1 MKFLVNRDPL
11 TEAVNWVARSL
22 SVRPLQTSLLG
33 IVINVDDEIKFTSS
47 NLETTTEA
55 VINADILE
63 KGRVLV
69 PGRLLADIARSLP
82 DKPITFALD
91 GTKVLVNAGSAKF
104 QLPTLPV
111 EEFPTLPNFPN
122 AAGTIDSNIFAEG
135 VSQVAIAA
143 GKDESLV
150 KLTGVHI
157 EVKGKNIVLAATD
170 RYRLAVKELTWNPGK
185 ADIENTILVRART
198 ISELAKSLTGSGKV
212 TFALA
217 DGDSKERLYGFKSD
231 DKTLTSR
238 TLDEVLPPFRQLL
251 TTDSAADVT
260 IEVVPFLEAVH
271 RVALVTDKTVP
282 LKLIFS
288 PGNLEL
294 QAGSGNDAQ
303 ASENISVGYS
313 GEEFSTGFNPQF
325 LIDGIQAVDAPFV
338 HVSFTAL
345 NKHAIFMGKKEADA
359 SPDTSY
365 KYLLMPMRYSS

>member
-1 MKFLVNRDPL
+1 MKFLVEKESLLD
-11 TEAVNWVARSL
+11 AVNWVARSL
-22 SVRPLQTSLLG
+22 SVRPIQTSLLG
-33 IVINVDDEIKFTSS
+33 IVINVDDEITFTSS
-47 NLETTTEA
+47 NLETTTES
-55 VINADILE
+55 VIKADILE

-91 GTKVLVNAGSAKF
+91 GTRVLVNAGSAKF

-111 EEFPTLPNFPN
+111 EEFPTLPNFPD

-260 IEVVPFLEAVH
+260 IEVAPFLEAVH

-282 LKLIFS
+282 LR
-288 PGNLEL
+288 LEFKDGGVSLEAGAGEEAQATETIDVLLNGEPISIAFNPTFLTDGL
-294 QAGSGNDAQ
+294 QA
-303 ASENISVGYS
+303 VG
-313 GEEFSTGFNPQF
+313 T
-325 LIDGIQAVDAPFV
+325 PFV
-338 HVSFTAL
+338 QISFTGN
-345 NKHAIFMGKKEADA
+345 NKPAILTGRTEPNGP
-359 SPDTSY
+359 SIENY
-365 KYLLMPMRYSS
+365 RYLLMPMRYAS